1 MARWAPLKKD
11 QLEALAKEIL
21 HNYGHGRAIV
31 AIDGPTGTG
40 SRQFADDL
48 AATIRTLGHE
58 AFRASIEDFHAPR
71 SLRERNGRF
80 SPSALY
86 EDGYDYSLLQ
96 RVLLDPFRATSGT
109 GFVLAAYDADRDAPF
124 QSKWTTATPD
134 ALLVIDGLFLN
145 RKELSGF
152 WNYSVWLEAPSEAAE
167 EAAAELAGVESTSA
181 GSASAERGAN
191 AVLPGAGQSG
201 ASQSGAGRPL
211 VEELGERA
219 RRDLGADALYWA
231 QAQPRGAASAI
242 IDNNDPEHPRRIFAD
257 SC

>member
-31 AIDGPTGTG
+31 AVDGPTGTG
-40 SRQFADDL
+40 TRQFADDL
-48 AATIRTLGHE
+48 AATVRALGHE
-58 AFRASIEDFHAPR
+58 VFRASIEDFHTPR

-86 EDGYDYSLLQ
+86 EDGYDYSVLQ

-109 GFVLAAYDADRDAPF
+109 GFVLAAFDANRDAPF
-124 QSKWTTATPD
+124 QSKWTTASPD
-134 ALLVIDGLFLN
+134 ALLIIDGLFLN
-145 RKELSGF
+145 RKQLAGF
-152 WNYSVWLEAPSEAAE
+152 WNYSVWLESSRETADAAVVEGETGARQTVGGEPPAGELSE
-167 EAAAELAGVESTSA
+167 EA
-181 GSASAERGAN
+181 
-191 AVLPGAGQSG
+191 Q
-201 ASQSGAGRPL
+201 
-211 VEELGERA
+211 
-219 RRDLGADALYWA
+219 RDRGADALYWVDA
-231 QAQPRGAASAI
+231 EPRGVATAI

>member
-40 SRQFADDL
+40 TRQFADDL
-48 AATIRTLGHE
+48 AATVRTLGHE
-58 AFRASIEDFHAPR
+58 AFRASIDDFHAPR
-71 SLRERNGRF
+71 SIRERTGRF

-86 EDGYDYSLLQ
+86 DDGYDYSLLQ

-109 GFVLAAYDADRDAPF
+109 GFVLAAFDANRDAPF
-124 QSKWTTATPD
+124 QSKWTTAGPD
-134 ALLVIDGLFLN
+134 ALLIVDGRFLN
-145 RKELSGF
+145 RKELAGF
-152 WNYSVWLEAPSEAAE
+152 WNYSVWLEAPTEAAE
-167 EAAAELAGVESTSA
+167 GEPVADEPSEEA
-181 GSASAERGAN
+181 
-191 AVLPGAGQSG
+191 Q
-201 ASQSGAGRPL
+201 
-211 VEELGERA
+211 
-219 RRDLGADALYWA
+219 RDLAADALYWA
-231 QAQPRGAASAI
+231 QAQPRGVASAI

>member
-40 SRQFADDL
+40 TRQFADDL
-48 AATIRTLGHE
+48 AATVRTLGHE
-58 AFRASIEDFHAPR
+58 AFRASIEDFHTPR
-71 SLRERNGRF
+71 SFRERNGRF

-86 EDGYDYSLLQ
+86 EDGYDYSVLQ

-109 GFVLAAYDADRDAPF
+109 GFVLAAFDVNRDAPF

-145 RKELSGF
+145 RKELAGF
-152 WNYSVWLEAPSEAAE
+152 WNYSVWLEAPRGADAAE
-167 EAAAELAGVESTSA
+167 QPNGQQPCAEGPSEEA
-181 GSASAERGAN
+181 
-191 AVLPGAGQSG
+191 Q
-201 ASQSGAGRPL
+201 
-211 VEELGERA
+211 
-219 RRDLGADALYWA
+219 RDLGADALYWA
-231 QAQPRGAASAI
+231 EAQPRGVATAI